1 MEYNTHHPGNSTQEY
16 SDYFDLDSLTCNS
29 DIFIVSEE
37 FKDYQQDPSLRL
49 VLDKL
54 VLKSPEFYQEKIGLS
69 P

>member
-1 MEYNTHHPGNSTQEY
+1 MECNSHHPGNSTQEY
-16 SDYFDLDSLTCNS
+16 SDNFDLDSLTCNS

-37 FKDYQQDPSLRL
+37 LKDYQQDPSLRL

-54 VLKSPEFYQEKIGLS
+54 ALKSPEFYQEKIGLF